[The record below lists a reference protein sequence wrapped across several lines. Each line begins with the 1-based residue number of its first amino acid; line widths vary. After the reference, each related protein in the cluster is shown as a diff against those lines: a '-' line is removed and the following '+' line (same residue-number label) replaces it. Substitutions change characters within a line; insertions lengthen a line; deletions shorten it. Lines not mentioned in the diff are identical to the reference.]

1 MPSASVSQPDLLWL
15 LLRMIDAP
23 RGRTRKFTGGGFV
36 HSERPPDGEG
46 MPMASMTNNVPL
58 ALPAGVIFMID
69 QVRV

>member
-1 MPSASVSQPDLLWL
+1 MLL
-15 LLRMIDAP
+15 IDGP
-23 RGRTRKFTGGGFV
+23 RGRARKFTGGGFV

-46 MPMASMTNNVPL
+46 MPMASMTNHVPL